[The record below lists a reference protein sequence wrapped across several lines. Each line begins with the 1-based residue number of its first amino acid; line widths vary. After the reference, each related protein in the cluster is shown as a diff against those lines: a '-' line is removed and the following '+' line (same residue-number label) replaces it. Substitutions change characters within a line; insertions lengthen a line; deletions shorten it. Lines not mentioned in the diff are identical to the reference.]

1 MLQKYF
7 YFQDLIK
14 IKLQKLPRILLL
26 KNSFQDVS
34 LSRNGPDRDSG
45 HFVSFR
51 DCPGQYGTPGHPIL
65 NCTISNIYVD
75 EKSPLFPLF
84 IPSKMK
90 VCYIKYQL
98 LWKRR
103 QDVVSW
109 FLFSLWT
116 STSPHPLKNLRPPE
130 PDPSTLRVE
139 IIN

>member
-51 DCPGQYGTPGHPIL
+51 DCPGQYGTPGHPTSIWFEIWGSWIRVKKISISPGKFPKNFNFFWQFYKRISSFAGKFPKIL
-65 NCTISNIYVD
+65 I
-75 EKSPLFPLF
+75 
-84 IPSKMK
+84 
-90 VCYIKYQL
+90 
-98 LWKRR
+98 
-103 QDVVSW
+103 
-109 FLFSLWT
+109 FSG
-116 STSPHPLKNLRPPE
+116 N
-130 PDPSTLRVE
+130 
-139 IIN
+139 